1 MPDVV
6 VAGVV
11 NVQQT
16 VPVDGFP
23 VAYAPVRY
31 ATGRLRLAVSGVGLN
46 VARTLDALGTPA
58 SLATLVGNDPAG
70 TVIRAEL
77 RRLGLL
83 GAPGEDE
90 PDDRGAGVLPTA
102 NSAMSPVLVDPRGT
116 RQVHTDL
123 ADLATARYPPS
134 VFRDLLAGARLA
146 VLTTAGFV
154 RDLIGVAQAVG
165 VPIAVDV
172 QTIVDAHDAYSRPWL
187 AAATIVFCSAERLAA
202 SPADTAA
209 ALLSRYPAQIVLV
222 GMGGDGCLLA
232 VRDRPPC
239 HLPARAPHGVL
250 DTTGAGDALCAGFLH
265 YWLTTGDP
273 DAAARRAVLVAGCAV
288 GSAGTDVHVNSGHI
302 DDLLRA
308 PDGRPSDAG

>member
-1 MPDVV
+1 MHSRAERAGQPGHVV

-23 VAYAPVRY
+23 LAYAPVRY
-31 ATGRLRLAVSGVGLN
+31 ATGRLRLAASGVGLN
-46 VARTLDALGTPA
+46 VARTLGALGTPA
-58 SLATLVGNDPAG
+58 SLATLVGDDPAG
-70 TVIRAEL
+70 LVIRAEL

-83 GAPGEDE
+83 GLPGEDE
-90 PDDRGAGVLPTA
+90 SDGRGAGVLATA
-102 NSAMSPVLVDPRGT
+102 NSAMSAVLVDPHGT

-123 ADLATARYPPS
+123 ADLATARHPTP

-154 RDLIGVAQAVG
+154 RDLIPVAQAAG

-172 QTIVDAHDAYSRPWL
+172 QTIEDADDAYSRPWL
-187 AAATIVFCSAERLAA
+187 AAASLVFCSAERLTA
-202 SPADTAA
+202 SPAATAA
-209 ALLSRYPAQIVLV
+209 ALLARHPAGVVLV
-222 GMGGDGCLLA
+222 GMGADGCLLA
-232 VRDRPPC
+232 VRDHPPR

-265 YWLTTGDP
+265 CRFPALL
-273 DAAARRAVLVAGCAV
+273 ARHG
-288 GSAGTDVHVNSGHI
+288 
-302 DDLLRA
+302 
-308 PDGRPSDAG
+308 

>member
-23 VAYAPVRY
+23 VVYSPVRY
-31 ATGRLRLAVSGVGLN
+31 ATGRLRLAASGVGLN
-46 VARTLDALGTPA
+46 VARTLAALGTQA
-58 SLATLVGNDPAG
+58 ALATLVGDDPAG
-70 TVIRAEL
+70 MVIRAEL

-83 GAPGEDE
+83 GEDE
-90 PDDRGAGVLPTA
+90 SSGRGAGVLPTT
-102 NSAMSPVLVDPRGT
+102 NSAMSAVLVDPHGT

-154 RDLIGVAQAVG
+154 RDLIPVAQAAG

-172 QTIVDAHDAYSRPWL
+172 QTIEDASDAYSRPWL
-187 AAATIVFCSAERLAA
+187 AAATIVFCSAERLTA

-209 ALLSRYPAQIVLV
+209 ALLSRYPARIVLL

-232 VRDRPPC
+232 VRDRPPRR
-239 HLPARAPHGVL
+239 LPALAPHGVL

-265 YWLTTGDP
+265 YWLATGDP

-288 GSAGTDVHVNSGHI
+288 GSAGTAVHVTARHI

-308 PDGRPSDAG
+308 PGGRPSGVG